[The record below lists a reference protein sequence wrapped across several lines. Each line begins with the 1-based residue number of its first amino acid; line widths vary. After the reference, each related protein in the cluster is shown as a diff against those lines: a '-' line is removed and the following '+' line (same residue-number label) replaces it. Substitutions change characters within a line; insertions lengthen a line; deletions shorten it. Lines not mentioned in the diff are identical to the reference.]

1 MASDADNDSGQVVNK
16 THGLDLLL
24 IELESTDSSSV
35 GLVLRSVS
43 FNDVNK
49 SVYFSHSLPFTG
61 LFTREMIMKHL

>member
-49 SVYFSHSLPFTG
+49 SV
-61 LFTREMIMKHL
+61 